1 MARYINQHFLLLLA
15 LLTLAAIENAEAQ
28 SLDESLLNIEDRWAA
43 ARFETNG
50 RQQEKSLKKL
60 LNDVRDLHG
69 IYPAN
74 PGAAAW
80 HGIVTRTYMDVK
92 GAYGSMR
99 LAKEA
104 RDALLAAESLDPL
117 VFGGLVYANL
127 GVLYSRTPSGFGG
140 FGNKTRGIG
149 YLWKAIT
156 VDPHGI
162 DSNYLYAKVLF
173 DERDYAA
180 ARNALLKANE
190 APARPKHPEAD
201 RARKLEAANLLAMV
215 EHRL

>member
-1 MARYINQHFLLLLA
+1 MARHVKYCYLLLL
-15 LLTLAAIENAEAQ
+15 LLLPLASMQNAEAR
-28 SLDESLLNIEDRWAA
+28 SLDESLLNIENRWAVA
-43 ARFETNG
+43 TFETDG
-50 RQQEKSLKKL
+50 RQQEKTLKKL
-60 LNDVRDLHG
+60 LHDARDLHA
-69 IYPAN
+69 IYPTS

-117 VFGGLVYANL
+117 VSGGLVYANL
-127 GVLYSRTPSGFGG
+127 GMLYSRVPSGFGG

-149 YLWKAIT
+149 YLWKAIA
-156 VDPHGI
+156 VDPDGI
-162 DSNYLYAKVLF
+162 DSNYLYAKVLL
-173 DERDYAA
+173 DEHDYVA
-180 ARNALLKANE
+180 ARVALLKAND
-190 APARPKHPEAD
+190 APARPENPEAD
-201 RARKLEAANLLAMV
+201 RARKLEAASLLAMV